1 MSTNKAQTKLKSNFS
16 CQHLRRFDYIV
27 MIALRVWSD
36 QIVQFFGFFC
46 YGGSGLT
53 RRPRSVEMSLETGAK
68 NRHHFHVAL
77 YTQWAEICKTM

>member
-1 MSTNKAQTKLKSNFS
+1 MKKTFGGSRVSVGLASSNGGF
-16 CQHLRRFDYIV
+16 
-27 MIALRVWSD
+27 
-36 QIVQFFGFFC
+36 FFC

-77 YTQWAEICKTM
+77 FTQWAEICKTM